1 MRFTPQFLDELR
13 ARLPVSE
20 VVGRRVKLKK
30 AGREWKGLS
39 PFQQEK
45 SPSFT
50 VNDQKGFYHDFS
62 SGKHGDIISFLME
75 TEGVGFTEAVER
87 LASMAGVPLPAA
99 TPDAA
104 RHEQRRK
111 TLYDVME
118 LAAKFFADT
127 LASRNGAKARGYLG
141 DRGISPAVQLQFR
154 IGYAGGE
161 RFALKEHL
169 GSHGIS
175 VEDMVEA
182 GLLVSGD
189 DIPVP
194 WDRFRDR
201 VMFPITDMRG
211 RVIAFGGR
219 ALEKDVAAKYLNSP
233 ETPLFHKGDNLYN
246 LAPARLAAHNGSAL
260 VVVEGY
266 VDVIAM
272 VGSGF
277 AASVAPLGTALTENQ
292 LMLLWKMAD
301 EPILC
306 FDGDK
311 AGQKAAWRAAE
322 LALPHLAPGKSL
334 RFALLPEGQDP
345 DDLARSGGRGAIE
358 EVIGAAR
365 GLADVI
371 WSREIEGGTF
381 ATPER
386 RAALEKRIN
395 ELTNGIRDEV
405 VRRYYRQD
413 LAERLQRTFAPEG
426 GRGGFGRGNYRGGG
440 QGNFGG
446 NFGGGSGGRFG
457 ARTSFTPGAAGRI
470 APRGRQASPGSQT
483 INRQPYQVTSP
494 QLASS
499 SIMRGQ
505 RSAISRREALIL
517 QCLINHPWLL
527 HDHLEEVAAL
537 ELAHPEAH
545 KLRAGIIAAFANDHH
560 HSPEPSEQ
568 SEKMRADL
576 AAGGFSQSLQRVE
589 LAITTAAVWGAKPDA
604 AREDVLSTWHQLVS
618 LHRQWH
624 SLLRELKDAELALG
638 DEASEANLKW
648 LLDVKARLEEVD
660 GTEALIEGF
669 GESSGR
675 FQRSV

>member
-30 AGREWKGLS
+30 AGREFKGLS

-87 LASMAGVPLPAA
+87 LASMASMPLPAA

-111 TLYDVME
+111 TLYDVMD

-127 LASRNGAKARGYLG
+127 LASRGGARARGYLG
-141 DRGISPAVQLQFR
+141 DRAISPVVQLQFR
-154 IGYAGGE
+154 IGYAPGD

-169 GSHGIS
+169 GAQGIS
-175 VEDMVEA
+175 VENMVEA
-182 GLLVSGD
+182 GLLVAGD

-194 WDRFRDR
+194 YDRFRDR
-201 VMFPITDMRG
+201 VMFPITDLRG

-219 ALEKDVAAKYLNSP
+219 ALEKDVAAKYMNSP

-246 LAPARLAAHNGSAL
+246 LAAARLAAHNGSTL

-272 VGSGF
+272 VGAGF

-311 AGQKAAWRAAE
+311 AGQKAAWRAAD

-345 DDLARSGGRGAIE
+345 DDLARSGGRAAVE

-386 RAALEKRIN
+386 RAALEARIN
-395 ELTNGIRDEV
+395 ELANGIRDEG

-413 LAERLQRTFAPEG
+413 MAARLQRTFAPEG
-426 GRGGFGRGNYRGGG
+426 GRGGYGRGNYRSGA
-440 QGNFGG
+440 GNFGG
-446 NFGGGSGGRFG
+446 ESSRRFAPRG
-457 ARTSFTPGAAGRI
+457 SFTPGAAGRFE
-470 APRGRQASPGSQT
+470 PRGGRSQGPSGSQT
-483 INRQPYQVTSP
+483 INRGPYQVASP
-494 QLASS
+494 QLAGSP
-499 SIMRGQ
+499 IMRGQ

-517 QCLINHPWLL
+517 QSLINHPWLL

-545 KLRAGIIAAFANDHH
+545 KLRAGIMGAFAHYSHTDDPAAETARLRAALEK
-560 HSPEPSEQ
+560 SGYTEQ
-568 SEKMRADL
+568 I
-576 AAGGFSQSLQRVE
+576 QRVE
-589 LAITTAAVWGAKPDA
+589 RALTTKDVWGAQPGA
-604 AREDVLSTWHQLVS
+604 AQEDVLSTWHQLVA
-618 LHRQWH
+618 LHH
-624 SLLRELKDAELALG
+624 KAHALFREMKDAELALSQEQT
-638 DEASEANLKW
+638 DNNFAWLK
-648 LLDVKARLEEVD
+648 DVSARLESIE
-660 GTEALIEGF
+660 GTEAQIEGF

-675 FQRSV
+675 FQRNV